1 MINEKIC
8 LINESKYS
16 LYHNPGNTASKILI
30 KNLDNVTIIE
40 KIPENLGLYLNNNN
54 FKTVI
59 FLNVPTIRPTIYEI
73 SKIQKKIKVGIFFDD
88 SAQYFN
94 NWFYG

>member
-16 LYHNPGNTASKILI
+16 LYHNPGNTASKILT
-30 KNLDNVTIIE
+30 KNLDNITIIE

-73 SKIQKKIKVGIFFDD
+73 SKIQTRNLLPKFF
-88 SAQYFN
+88 S
-94 NWFYG
+94 